1 MCLFS
6 AKLTFMLKE
15 FNSKMFP
22 CLYHQ
27 FLLQYYTEETSYDSN
42 KQIYTPEEKQE
53 ESSLEPPA
61 VLFDSIIGLY
71 GFKYFFNGKSQ
82 KHSDICT
89 KESSRKF
96 NFISGISSNQTSGTS
111 LLF

>member
-15 FNSKMFP
+15 FNSKRFP

-42 KQIYTPEEKQE
+42 KLKYTHLK
-53 ESSLEPPA
+53 
-61 VLFDSIIGLY
+61 
-71 GFKYFFNGKSQ
+71 KNK
-82 KHSDICT
+82 
-89 KESSRKF
+89 R
-96 NFISGISSNQTSGTS
+96 N
-111 LLF
+111 